1 MVECDFAF
9 LSAETNILVALVHS
23 TGTEKPFVGEV
34 VAPEVIEPLQTLRA
48 KDGRPATLV
57 CRISGTPTPDLA
69 WFRQSTPIP
78 ATEEFK
84 MEYDG
89 DIAVLTI
96 EEVYPE
102 DSGKYT
108 CVAKNEAGTASTSAE
123 LLVEG

>member
-1 MVECDFAF
+1 
-9 LSAETNILVALVHS
+9 
-23 TGTEKPFVGEV
+23 
-34 VAPEVIEPLQTLRA
+34 
-48 KDGRPATLV
+48 
-57 CRISGTPTPDLA
+57 
-69 WFRQSTPIP
+69 
-78 ATEEFK
+78 